1 MRKIIVN
8 VAVTLDGFIEGPNG
22 EIDWIN
28 NDAAA
33 EMGEGSVFD
42 QFLATV
48 DAVFYGR
55 ISYDLWGQYKPDSN
69 ATTAEKNLWQNV
81 HSKTKYVFS
90 NHPAEDGKAI
100 FISSAIA
107 ERVHEI
113 KQEPGSNI
121 WLYGGGSL
129 ISSFMNE
136 GLVDAFQL
144 AVYPV
149 ILGKGKPLFSTVKN
163 KIDLNLKEIST
174 SKSGVAFMN
183 YERV

>member
-28 NDAAA
+28 HDAAD
-33 EMGEGSVFD
+33 EMGEGSAFD
-42 QFLATV
+42 QFLSTV

-55 ISYDLWGQYKPDSN
+55 ISYDLWGQYQPGSN
-69 ATTAEKNLWQNV
+69 ASAAEKSLWQNV

-90 NHPAEDGKAI
+90 NNPKEDGKAT

-107 ERVHEI
+107 ERVNEI
-113 KQEPGSNI
+113 KQEPGKNI

-136 GLVDAFQL
+136 GLVDAYQL
-144 AVYPV
+144 AIYPV
-149 ILGKGKPLFSTVKN
+149 ILGEGKPLFSNINN
-163 KIDLNLKEIST
+163 KIDLTLKEINT
-174 SKSGVAFMN
+174 SKTGVVLIN
-183 YERV
+183 YELV

>member
-28 NDAAA
+28 HDAAD

-42 QFLATV
+42 QFLSSV
-48 DAVFYGR
+48 DAIFYGR
-55 ISYDLWGQYKPDSN
+55 VSYDLWGQYHPDNN
-69 ATTAEKNLWQNV
+69 ASAAEKSLWENV
-81 HSKTKYVFS
+81 HSKKKYVFS
-90 NHPAEDGKAI
+90 NNPKEDGKAT
-100 FISSAIA
+100 FISSPIV
-107 ERVHEI
+107 ERVNEI
-113 KQEPGSNI
+113 KQQPGKNI

-129 ISSFMNE
+129 TSSFMNE
-136 GLVDAFQL
+136 GLVDAYLL

-149 ILGKGKPLFSTVKN
+149 ILGEGKPLFSNIKN
-163 KIDLNLKEIST
+163 QINLGLKEIST
-174 SKSGVAFMN
+174 SKSGVVVMS